1 MKKAPLA
8 LTAALIGAVA
18 VVAAMQLGAGSTTP
32 TPVPLSPVVTSSTSA
47 SLEAAGFAIVDSSGQ
62 VVVDAAAVETALD
75 QVDTATQ
82 VATGY
87 DRDLFGQSWADV
99 DRNGCDTRNDIL
111 ARDLVDVAFKPG
123 TRDCVVLTGVLHDT
137 YTATTIDFERGEQSS
152 QLVQIDHVVP
162 LSWAWRHGAN
172 TWTGQQREEFAND
185 PINLQAV
192 DGATNS
198 SKSDSGPGEWMPPA
212 QSYHCEYAARYV
224 LLLTAYQLTVDDVDR
239 STLASTLDACGKR

>member
-8 LTAALIGAVA
+8 LTAALLGAVA
-18 VVAAMQLGAGSTTP
+18 VIAATQLGAGHTTSAP
-32 TPVPLSPVVTSSTSA
+32 EQLSPTVTSSTSA
-47 SLEAAGFAIVDSSGQ
+47 SLVAAGFAIVDDSGKI
-62 VVVDAAAVETALD
+62 VVDAAAVETALD

-87 DRDLFGQSWADV
+87 DRDLFGQRWADV
-99 DRNGCDTRNDIL
+99 DRNGCNTRDDIL
-111 ARDLVDVAFKPG
+111 ARDLVDVGFKPG

-137 YTATTIDFERGEQSS
+137 YTATTIEFERGEQSS

-162 LSWAWRHGAN
+162 LSWAWQHGAN
-172 TWTGQQREEFAND
+172 TWTEQQREEFAND

-224 LLLTAYQLTVDDVDR
+224 LVLTAYQLTVDDVDR
-239 STLASTLDACGKR
+239 SSLTGTLDACGTQ